1 MTSDLFTESD
11 SAVYSARILDEDNA
25 ADREVLAEL
34 RTDPRIEFV
43 DRRDEQDRCLRGLR
57 PAPEPELLA
66 EPTRWGYYP
75 WRRSVVGLL
84 GPGAYRRVRLD
95 RNRNLITA
103 DEQARLGALR
113 IGIVG
118 LSVGHVIAHTLAA
131 EGVCG
136 ELRLADFD
144 ELELSN
150 LNRVPATVF
159 DLGVN
164 KATLAAR
171 RIAELDPYLRVTVLT
186 SGLTQ
191 DTLVEFLD
199 GLDIV
204 VEECDSLD
212 MKAMV
217 REAARARR
225 LPVLMATSDR
235 GLMDVE
241 RFDLEPTRP
250 ILHGLLGD
258 VDWSLLSGLSMRDK
272 VPYLLKCLEVAQ
284 SSPRAAASMV
294 EVGNTLSSWPQ
305 LATDVTL
312 GAAAVTEA
320 VRRIGLGQPLA
331 SGRVRADI
339 AEALDHLEQPA
350 IPGEPAAE
358 PEPGSSAGPT
368 PDQSD
373 PFDIVAAAAS
383 RAPSAGNAQPWRFES
398 DEHSVTISLA
408 PELSSTADIEFRG
421 SAVAVGAAVFNA
433 RVAAAAHGMLGPVD
447 FDEDISSDGD
457 RSPLRAVLRRGDGDD
472 PGLAGLHQSVLQRET
487 NRRHGNPGP
496 IDDQTAAHLQATAR
510 AEGAQLRL
518 LTSAD
523 EIEQAAGIVAAA
535 DRIRY
540 LTPRLHAEMI
550 HELRWPGDASADT
563 GIDIHSLGLDSSDL
577 AVLDILRRPDVMASL
592 ADWDAGMALGDDSRD
607 RVRASSGLA
616 VVSVHGQS
624 LIDYARGG
632 AAAESAWV
640 AAQQHGLAVHPI
652 TPLFMFARDDD
663 DLATL
668 SPAFATE
675 LRTLQH
681 AFHEL
686 TGISAAES
694 PVLVLRLFYA
704 SPASVRSRRRPFH
717 LALD

>member
-57 PAPEPELLA
+57 PAPERELLA

-103 DEQARLGALR
+103 EEQARLGALR

-118 LSVGHVIAHTLAA
+118 LSVGHVIAHTVAA

-358 PEPGSSAGPT
+358 PEPGPT

>member
-1 MTSDLFTESD
+1 MTSDLFAESD
-11 SAVYSARILDEDNA
+11 TAAFSARILDEDNA
-25 ADREVLAEL
+25 ADREILKEL

-43 DRRDEQDRCLRGLR
+43 DRRAEQASCLRGLR
-57 PAPEPELLA
+57 PAAEPALLE

-113 IGIVG
+113 IGIIG

-131 EGVCG
+131 EGLCG
-136 ELRLADFD
+136 QLRLADFD

-159 DLGVN
+159 DLGAN
-164 KATLAAR
+164 KAVLAAR
-171 RIAELDPYLRVTVLT
+171 RIAELDPYLSVAVQT
-186 SGLTQ
+186 SGVTQ
-191 DTLVEFLD
+191 DTLGEFLD

-217 REAARARR
+217 REAARALR

-258 VDWSLLSGLSMRDK
+258 VDWSLLTGLSMRDK

-312 GAAAVTEA
+312 GASAVAEA

-339 AEALDHLEQPA
+339 AEALDHLEQPT
-350 IPGEPAAE
+350 IAAE
-358 PEPGSSAGPT
+358 PATEPEPATPEHSGPL
-368 PDQSD
+368 DM
-373 PFDIVAAAAS
+373 VAAAAA
-383 RAPSAGNAQPWRFES
+383 RAPSGGNTQPWLIETTAES
-398 DEHSVTISLA
+398 MTIDIA
-408 PELSSTADIEFRG
+408 PEYTSAMDVRFRA
-421 SAVAVGAAVFNA
+421 SAVAVGAATFNA
-433 RVAAAAHGMLGPVD
+433 RVAAAADGTSASVD
-447 FDEDISSDGD
+447 FEADDQP
-457 RSPLRAVLRRGDGDD
+457 SPLRATLRISAGRDES
-472 PGLAGLHQSVLQRET
+472 LARLYGPMLRRET
-487 NRRHGNPGP
+487 NRAKGVPSAIPSATTTALESAARREGGRLAILAGRPE
-496 IDDQTAAHLQATAR
+496 IDRAADIFA
-510 AEGAQLRL
+510 
-518 LTSAD
+518 S
-523 EIEQAAGIVAAA
+523 A

-540 LTPRLHAEMI
+540 LTPKLHSEMI
-550 HELRWPGDASADT
+550 AELRWPGDADPDA
-563 GIDIHSLGLDSSDL
+563 GIEVGTLGLPAADL
-577 AVLDILRRPDVMASL
+577 AVLDILRRPDVMALLSN
-592 ADWDAGMALGDDSRD
+592 WDAGQSLGNDVRE
-607 RVRASSGLA
+607 RVTASSAIATVLVCGSGLT
-616 VVSVHGQS
+616 
-624 LIDYARGG
+624 DYAHGG
-632 AAAESAWV
+632 SALEAVWI
-640 AAQQHGLAVHPI
+640 AAQEHGLAIQPVSP
-652 TPLFMFARDDD
+652 PFLYARSQNDLDD
-663 DLATL
+663 L
-668 SPAFATE
+668 SPAYAPE
-675 LRTLQH
+675 LHTLQQT
-681 AFHEL
+681 FHDL
-686 TGISAAES
+686 MGIAHDES

-704 SPASVRSRRRPFH
+704 PPASARSRRRPFRPVE
-717 LALD
+717 LALG